1 MVKLRE
7 EQTRLQGLLKETI
20 TLLCKNG
27 LSFDNGFSIDA
38 LIGIT
43 TDDRETFIVKL
54 EETVDCLNFD
64 DDQADDEKAYDDAD
78 DKPSVSR
85 KRSAGRDATSTPL
98 KRHRSD
104 SIDADP
110 GEVDDED
117 WQPEQDGDES
127 ATVKKELT
135 YDEDAQ
141 VDDADPDGGF
151 DASYDSS
158 TSAND
163 TRTPGSKQVGTRRLS
178 FAISQ

>member
-1 MVKLRE
+1 MSYVPNGRLSPCAQHTPTLAHHATPTQQ
-7 EQTRLQGLLKETI
+7 EQGESR
-20 TLLCKNG
+20 
-27 LSFDNGFSIDA
+27 
-38 LIGIT
+38 
-43 TDDRETFIVKL
+43 
-54 EETVDCLNFD
+54 
-64 DDQADDEKAYDDAD
+64 
-78 DKPSVSR
+78 PSVSR

-98 KRHRSD
+98 KRHRSN

-163 TRTPGSKQVGTRRLS
+163 TRTPGSKQVGTRCLS